1 MRTVTPQFY
10 SELAHFIASQYIEAP
25 RQLVFQAQRR
35 ESHVPETKTQAS
47 PLARALAG
55 TYEARP
61 PTLAVAQGNDRIIVK
76 APGKHLKAD
85 HARLIGVQ
93 GKNFRALER
102 ILKQAASIHGDSVR
116 LEIIDPGGAY
126 RPVEPMLD
134 FTPCPLER
142 AELFRLSLRHVL
154 NSIFEFGPL
163 VFCATDDAATEFV
176 IMEKIDPELLAA
188 LDQLWGAIGRLNN
201 HQFKVFCEETK
212 AAVNA

>member
-10 SELAHFIASQYIEAP
+10 SDLAHFIASQYIEAP
-25 RQLVFQAQRR
+25 RQLVFEAQRR
-35 ESHVPETKTQAS
+35 ESHVPEGI
-47 PLARALAG
+47 LGEFRNG
-55 TYEARP
+55 TVRN
-61 PTLAVAQGNDRIIVK
+61 VRIVVK

-154 NSIFEFGPL
+154 RTMFEFGPSVL
-163 VFCATDDAATEFV
+163 CATDDAATEFV
-176 IMEKIDPELLAA
+176 IMEKIEPELLAA

>member
-25 RQLVFQAQRR
+25 KQLVF
-35 ESHVPETKTQAS
+35 
-47 PLARALAG
+47 
-55 TYEARP
+55 EARVKP
-61 PTLAVAQGNDRIIVK
+61 AFVATDYHDLERVTYRLQNNDRIIVK

-154 NSIFEFGPL
+154 SSIFEFGPL

-212 AAVNA
+212 AVVNA